1 MHFLK
6 KLIQITDIGATIYN
20 LSCLSILIISVL
32 WPVDRMCRRGIYF
45 GY

>member
-6 KLIQITDIGATIYN
+6 KLIQITDIGSRIYN
-20 LSCLSILIISVL
+20 LSCLSVLIISVL
-32 WPVDRMCRRGIYF
+32 CPVDPMCRRGIYF